1 MQRSATDAD
10 PMNNAQLETELN
22 MIQERRAAEMKDVA
36 KMDARLAAL
45 AEEKAK
51 IAARRA
57 AAMGEVAKMDSRTA
71 EIKGQRASRAAT
83 SRASASSASL
93 RRKPTLNEVD
103 RAADLAGDSLSPE
116 NELKKQYKLH
126 KAQCAAQLAELALAP
141 ASPDSAANDAEL
153 NPYLHR
159 VGALEHRGPPAPNR
173 FEPAQTEASDKDMA
187 SLGMAMR
194 ERASPAKTRPPAA
207 KPEPTSSKSQ
217 AADQKEPSF
226 GAANAS
232 TAPTDRPMP
241 IKEQE
246 NNQVS
251 RTATSSPKV
260 RGPPAPN
267 VRYEPAQTKKAL
279 AFAKAEAELKLYL
292 ANSPIKDTHRKE
304 FVDAE
309 IARTAPA
316 SPLHQARRG
325 PMVKVRSR
333 PTSPRGKPRAASPNF
348 RKAMETMNVVSR
360 SVNPLVNPRASI
372 APGPAPAGGV

>member
-1 MQRSATDAD
+1 MPVDDDISAVSKSDLPTR
-10 PMNNAQLETELN
+10 LN
-22 MIQERRAAEMKDVA
+22 ECRQARAAE
-36 KMDARLAAL
+36 RLA
-45 AEEKAK
+45 
-51 IAARRA
+51 RREAMMAGA
-57 AAMGEVAKMDSRTA
+57 AAT
-71 EIKGQRASRAAT
+71 T
-83 SRASASSASL
+83 
-93 RRKPTLNEVD
+93 
-103 RAADLAGDSLSPE
+103 E
-116 NELKKQYKLH
+116 NDISFY
-126 KAQCAAQLAELALAP
+126 AAQIH
-141 ASPDSAANDAEL
+141 AS
-153 NPYLHR
+153 
-159 VGALEHRGPPAPNR
+159 
-173 FEPAQTEASDKDMA
+173 QTAIQKLDKDMA

-232 TAPTDRPMP
+232 TAPTDRP

>member
-1 MQRSATDAD
+1 MPVDDDISVVSKSDLRTRLYECHQ
-10 PMNNAQLETELN
+10 AQ
-22 MIQERRAAEMKDVA
+22 AAE
-36 KMDARLAAL
+36 RLAQRKAMMAGAL
-45 AEEKAK
+45 ADTGND
-51 IAARRA
+51 I
-57 AAMGEVAKMDSRTA
+57 SF
-71 EIKGQRASRAAT
+71 
-83 SRASASSASL
+83 
-93 RRKPTLNEVD
+93 
-103 RAADLAGDSLSPE
+103 
-116 NELKKQYKLH
+116 Y
-126 KAQCAAQLAELALAP
+126 AAQIH
-141 ASPDSAANDAEL
+141 ASETAIQKL
-153 NPYLHR
+153 
-159 VGALEHRGPPAPNR
+159 
-173 FEPAQTEASDKDMA
+173 DKDMA
-187 SLGMAMR
+187 TLGKAMR
-194 ERASPAKTRPPAA
+194 ERASPKKTRPPAA
-207 KPEPTSSKSQ
+207 KPSGDGGGGGFGEPTSKSQ

-232 TAPTDRPMP
+232 TAPTDRP

-316 SPLHQARRG
+316 SPLHHARCG